1 MNKKILLIFPVNIFI
16 VMESIP
22 GYATIKT
29 SRRLQP
35 ANSIASQFT
44 ALNRSKYHDETQ
56 KMFLQYAYVR
66 LVLL

>member
-1 MNKKILLIFPVNIFI
+1 MNEKILSIFPVNVFI

-35 ANSIASQFT
+35 ANGIASQFIG
-44 ALNRSKYHDETQ
+44 LE
-56 KMFLQYAYVR
+56 YVEIS
-66 LVLL
+66 